1 MANAKKACRYC
12 KKYRQVHTM
21 VKVPLGVF
29 CNWGCA
35 IAHGK
40 ALVEKKKVK
49 AVRAR
54 DRAARVKHNADK
66 ERVKTKAKWL
76 SDLQKIVNEY
86 VRLRDKYE
94 PCASCDK
101 GPSWGGQWQAGHYY
115 SRGHSSSLR
124 FNLNNIHKQC
134 SVCNNRLS
142 ANIIE
147 YRPRIINKIGRVNFD
162 YLTAHKSDIRSYDV
176 EWIKRATK
184 IARKGVKRIKSRN
197 ANIIN

>member
-12 KKYRQVHTM
+12 KEYKQVHTM

-29 CNWGCA
+29 CNWAHA

-40 ALVEKKKVK
+40 ALAEKKKVK
-49 AVRAR
+49 VKVAS
-54 DRAARVKHNADK
+54 DKAARVKHKADK

-76 SDLQKIVNEY
+76 QELQVIENQY
-86 VRLRDKYE
+86 VRLRDKFKC
-94 PCASCDK
+94 CASCDK
-101 GPSWGGQWQAGHYY
+101 GPAWGGQWQAGHYY
-115 SRGHSSSLR
+115 SRGHSASLR

-134 SVCNNRLS
+134 SVCNNYLS
-142 ANIIE
+142 GNIGQ
-147 YRPRIINKIGRVNFD
+147 YTPKLINKIGQVKFD

-176 EWIKRATK
+176 EWIKRAIK
-184 IARKGVKRIKSRN
+184 IARKGVKRIKKRN

>member
-12 KKYRQVHTM
+12 KEYKQVHTM

-29 CNWGCA
+29 CAWGCA
-35 IAHGK
+35 VAHGK
-40 ALVEKKKVK
+40 ALAEKKKLK
-49 AVRAR
+49 AIK
-54 DRAARVKHNADK
+54 VKHKADK

-76 SDLQKIVNEY
+76 SDLQVIVNLY
-86 VRLRDKYE
+86 VRLRDKFE

-101 GPSWGGQWQAGHYY
+101 GPEWGGQWQAGHYY

-134 SVCNNRLS
+134 SVCNNHLS
-142 ANIIE
+142 GNIGQ
-147 YRPRIINKIGRVNFD
+147 YTPKLINKIGKVKFD

-176 EWIKRATK
+176 EWIKRAIK
-184 IARKGVKRIKSRN
+184 IARKGVKRIKS
-197 ANIIN
+197 INVKYN

>member
-12 KKYRQVHTM
+12 KEYKQVHTM

-29 CNWGCA
+29 CAWGCA

-40 ALVEKKKVK
+40 ALAEKKKVK
-49 AVRAR
+49 AVK
-54 DRAARVKHNADK
+54 VKHKADK

-94 PCASCDK
+94 SCASCDK
-101 GPSWGGQWQAGHYY
+101 GPSWGGQWHAGHYY

-147 YRPRIINKIGRVNFD
+147 YRPKIINKIGQHRFN

-176 EWIKRATK
+176 EWIKRAIN
-184 IARKGVKRIKSRN
+184 IARKGVKRIKKRN
-197 ANIIN
+197 ADLII

>member
-12 KKYRQVHTM
+12 KEYKQVHTM

-29 CNWGCA
+29 CNWAHA

-40 ALVEKKKVK
+40 ALAEKKKVK
-49 AVRAR
+49 VKALSDKIARA
-54 DRAARVKHNADK
+54 KHKADK

-76 SDLQKIVNEY
+76 QELQVIVNQY
-86 VRLRDKYE
+86 VRLRDKFKS
-94 PCASCDK
+94 CASCDK
-101 GPSWGGQWQAGHYY
+101 GPEWVGQWQAGHYY

-124 FNLNNIHKQC
+124 FNLHNIHKQC
-134 SVCNNRLS
+134 SVCNNHLS
-142 ANIIE
+142 GNIGQ
-147 YRPRIINKIGRVNFD
+147 YTPKLINKIGQVKFD

-176 EWIKRATK
+176 EWIKRAIK
-184 IARKGVKRIKSRN
+184 IARKGVKRIKKRN

>member
-12 KKYRQVHTM
+12 KEYKQAHTM

-29 CNWGCA
+29 CAWGCA

-40 ALVEKKKVK
+40 ALAEKKKVK
-49 AVRAR
+49 AVK
-54 DRAARVKHNADK
+54 VKHKADK

-76 SDLQKIVNEY
+76 SDLQVIVNLY
-86 VRLRDKYE
+86 VRLRDKHE
-94 PCASCDK
+94 SCASCDK
-101 GPSWGGQWQAGHYY
+101 GSEWGGQWQAGHYY
-115 SRGHSSSLR
+115 SRGHSASLR

-134 SVCNNRLS
+134 SVCNNHLS
-142 ANIIE
+142 GNIGQ
-147 YRPRIINKIGRVNFD
+147 YTPKLINKIGQHRFD

-176 EWIKRATK
+176 EWIKRAIK

>member
-12 KKYRQVHTM
+12 KEYKQAHTM

-40 ALVEKKKVK
+40 ALAEKKKVK
-49 AVRAR
+49 AVK
-54 DRAARVKHNADK
+54 VKHKADK
-66 ERVKTKAKWL
+66 ERVKTKAKWM

-86 VRLRDKYE
+86 VRLRDKHE
-94 PCASCDK
+94 SCASCDK
-101 GPSWGGQWQAGHYY
+101 GPEWGGQWQAGHYY

-134 SVCNNRLS
+134 SVCNNHLS
-142 ANIIE
+142 GNIGQ
-147 YRPRIINKIGRVNFD
+147 YMPKLINNIGQHRFD

-176 EWIKRATK
+176 EWIKRAIK

-197 ANIIN
+197 AALII

>member
-12 KKYRQVHTM
+12 KEYKQAHTM

-40 ALVEKKKVK
+40 ALAEKKKVK
-49 AVRAR
+49 AVK
-54 DRAARVKHNADK
+54 VKHKADK
-66 ERVKTKAKWL
+66 ERVKTKAKWM
-76 SDLQKIVNEY
+76 SDLQKIVNQY
-86 VRLRDKYE
+86 VRLRDKHE
-94 PCASCDK
+94 SCASCDK
-101 GPSWGGQWQAGHYY
+101 GPEWGGQWQAGHYY

-134 SVCNNRLS
+134 SVCNNHLS
-142 ANIIE
+142 GNIGQ
-147 YRPRIINKIGRVNFD
+147 YMPKLINNIGQHRFD

-176 EWIKRATK
+176 EWIKRAIK

-197 ANIIN
+197 AALII

>member
-12 KKYRQVHTM
+12 KKYRQAHTM

-29 CNWGCA
+29 CAWGCA

-40 ALVEKKKVK
+40 ALAEKKKVK

-54 DRAARVKHNADK
+54 DRAARVQHNADK

-76 SDLQKIVNEY
+76 SDLQVIVNLY
-86 VRLRDKYE
+86 VRLRDRLDF
-94 PCASCDK
+94 CTSCDK
-101 GPSWGGQWQAGHYY
+101 GPMWGGQWQAGHYY

-134 SVCNNRLS
+134 SVCNNHLS
-142 ANIIE
+142 GNIGQ
-147 YRPRIINKIGRVNFD
+147 YTPKLINKIGQHRFD
-162 YLTAHKSDIRSYDV
+162 CLTAHKSDIRSYDV
-176 EWIKRATK
+176 EWIKRAIK